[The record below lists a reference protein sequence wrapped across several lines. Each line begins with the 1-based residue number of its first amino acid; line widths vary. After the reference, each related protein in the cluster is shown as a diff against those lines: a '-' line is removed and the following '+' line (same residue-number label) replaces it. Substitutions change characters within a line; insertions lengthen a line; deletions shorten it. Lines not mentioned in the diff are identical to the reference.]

1 MNQQSSF
8 FFVTAPMGSRSNGPI
23 RVAMYGSSN
32 TSYQTTANDEV
43 LCLPMI
49 ETKSGVDN
57 LEAIL
62 DVKGVAGVC
71 ELIVSQAKKL
81 PLNYLV
87 QTSGPP
93 TWDSRTA

>member
-1 MNQQSSF
+1 
-8 FFVTAPMGSRSNGPI
+8 MGSRSNGPI

-32 TSYQTTANDEV
+32 TSYQSTANDEV

-49 ETKSGVDN
+49 ETKSGVEN

-62 DVKGVAGVC
+62 DVPGVAGVC
-71 ELIVSQAKKL
+71 GCFDLLLEGLISIELY
-81 PLNYLV
+81 NLV

-93 TWDSRTA
+93 TWVSATA